1 MENEKISLTADRI
14 EAGGR
19 MSLGEN
25 HIMSGKEL
33 NVTFCIDGM
42 LTDSDIIRIGHGERC
57 YGGSYIELS
66 KDGIS
71 QYHFFAAENS
81 PQGPYFGSL
90 HGLDLSGTVDV
101 RIACDLN
108 KTPGKA
114 YVTVTS
120 GGKSFSEYVGWNGRN
135 GDVFM
140 RTSCAVYD
148 VRMQYSA
155 ESYKCKIWLLGDSYF
170 NTCAD
175 CRWPYYMI
183 KDGYTDVML
192 MGYPGRDCESG
203 IADFLNALEFGTPEY
218 AVWCLGMNNGDTDSI
233 NQGYAKSAEK
243 FLTACIERGITPILS
258 TTPTTP
264 KVNNVYKNAFVR
276 NAGYRYIDFAAAV
289 EKEYDIDLIGKT
301 YETNTGI
308 QENKTGYEWK
318 RAEIDGVSADYLFMK
333 DLVHPDKAGARALYE
348 QVLKDFPEIKG
359 CTPLS

>member
-33 NVTFCIDGM
+33 NVTFRIDRV

-175 CRWPYYMI
+175 CRWPYYMV
-183 KDGYTDVML
+183 KDGYTEVML
-192 MGYPGRDCESG
+192 MGYPGRESEAG
-203 IADFLNALEFGTPEY
+203 VNDFMNALEFGTPEY
-218 AVWCLGMNNGDTDSI
+218 AVWCLGMNNGDGDTVNPS
-233 NQGYAKSAEK
+233 YAAAVDK
-243 FLTACIERGITPILS
+243 FLALCRERKITPILS
-258 TTPTTP
+258 TTPSTP
-264 KVNNVYKNAFVR
+264 IVNNAHKNEFVK
-276 NAGYRYIDFAAAV
+276 NSGYRYIDFAKAV
-289 EKEYDIDLIGKT
+289 EKEYDEALIGKA
-301 YETNTGI
+301 YETNAGI
-308 QENKTGYEWK
+308 RYNKTGYEWK
-318 RAEIDGVSADYLFMK
+318 SIEQNGKVMDYLFMK
-333 DLVHPDKAGARALYE
+333 DLVHPETAGAVALYE
-348 QVLKDFPEIKG
+348 RVLIDFPQIKDCLTG
-359 CTPLS
+359 K